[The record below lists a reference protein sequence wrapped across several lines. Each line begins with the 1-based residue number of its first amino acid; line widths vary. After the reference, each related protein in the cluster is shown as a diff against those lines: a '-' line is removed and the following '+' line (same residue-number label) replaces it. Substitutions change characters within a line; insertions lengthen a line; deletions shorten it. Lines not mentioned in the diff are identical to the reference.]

1 MRYEVPTEERPTMIK
16 FKVDVPNEQL
26 ITIVGYDPD
35 PKHPNTVYFAR
46 TARVK
51 GKGQYFEIPMP
62 ISPVK
67 LMLEIKPE
75 NASFGSYMNVYDI
88 VVTDMPT
95 TLTAFPEKTME
106 YYNFL
111 KKFAKEAGYIE
122 SGFYVSK
129 DENYLIWAK
138 EHLDA
143 DGTPARV
150 NRRTGVVKMNLS
162 KLRGFTVFM
171 RVFIGLHEFFHY
183 ALQTTDEI
191 IPDVNALKVYLAM
204 NYPKSEANYAMTK
217 VFDNSKA
224 ALQRVSILD
233 KMIKES
239 DHNKRA
245 TGSVYGKVNAFN
257 LR

>member
-1 MRYEVPTEERPTMIK
+1 MRYEIDLEERPTMIK
-16 FKVDVPNEQL
+16 FRVDVPTEQM

-62 ISPVK
+62 ISPKK
-67 LMLEIKPE
+67 LILEIKQDSR
-75 NASFGSYMNVYDI
+75 SFGSYMNVYDL
-88 VVTDMPT
+88 VVLDLPST
-95 TLTAFPEKTME
+95 TTVFPAKTME
-106 YYNFL
+106 FYNFL
-111 KKFAKEAGYIE
+111 KKFAKEAGYIQP
-122 SGFYVSK
+122 GFYVSK

-138 EHLDA
+138 EHLDG

-150 NRRTGVVKMNLS
+150 NRRTGCVKMNLS
-162 KLRGFTVFM
+162 KLRDFTVYM
-171 RVFIGLHEFFHY
+171 RIFIGLHEFFHY

-191 IPDVNALKVYLAM
+191 LPDLSALKVYLAM

-217 VFDNSKA
+217 VFDNSPA
-224 ALQRVSILD
+224 ALQRVALLD

-239 DHNKRA
+239 DYAKSKGQSIYN
-245 TGSVYGKVNAFN
+245 VN
-257 LR
+257 LK

>member
-1 MRYEVPTEERPTMIK
+1 MRYEIDLEERPTLIK
-16 FKVDVPNEQL
+16 FKVDVPSEQM

-51 GKGQYFEIPMP
+51 GANQYFEIPMP
-62 ISPVK
+62 ISPKK
-67 LMLEIKPE
+67 LILEIKQDSR
-75 NASFGSYMNVYDI
+75 SFGSYMNVKDM
-88 VVTDMPT
+88 VVMDLPT
-95 TLTAFPEKTME
+95 TTTVFPEKTME

-122 SGFYVSK
+122 PGIYVSK

-162 KLRGFTVFM
+162 KIRGFTVYM
-171 RVFIGLHEFFHY
+171 RIFIGLHEFFHY

-217 VFDNSKA
+217 IFDNSPA
-224 ALQRVSILD
+224 ALKRVQILD

-239 DHNKRA
+239 DYAKKNGM
-245 TGSVYGKVNAFN
+245 TVYNTRN
-257 LR
+257 